1 MLLNKPAETV
11 KFILENLN
19 NPERLDNH
27 PWVMA
32 AFVKEYLSKQ
42 PEAKAFAPGRQL
54 ASALANLFIEW
65 MPSSPP
71 RQGKRLDTRW
81 GEYGLLAAQYIEPFL
96 SGTSNPRSLKES
108 WSSIDQAI
116 NFLAAK
122 NPTVKNER
130 NYQLIGQEPEAANS
144 TLSDWHR
151 KGIERFAEFVLLR
164 EKHIETE
171 AAKKNEEKNQKQPR
185 LNKQLG
191 LFFRLLGLLLIVFL
205 LFGAGWAYF
214 KAQRLLEIARSLRQ
228 ELQTVQK
235 LEPSLDSL
243 GDLAVIESSLQNI
256 DLQLKQLDEEVRPY
270 LWVTQS
276 LGWIPTYGGDIKN
289 SAALL
294 DMALSLNTSLQS
306 TYQGLK
312 PFAELL
318 NNREAMQLEQ
328 LVEQV
333 RQSQPFLEEAFLSL
347 QNVKQ
352 HRAEIQADNLSP
364 EIREML
370 EKIDPALV
378 QLEKGLITARA
389 LPGLLGAENDGP
401 KTYMLVLQNEDEL
414 RATGGFL
421 TAVGSVVVQN
431 GKIINMSFENSYA
444 FDDPEK
450 PYPPP
455 PWQLTEY
462 MDASIYLLRD
472 ANWSPDFP
480 TTAAWVEYL
489 YAYTRANTV
498 DGIVAIDQYAITQL
512 LETVGPVNVPGYEE
526 PISSANIIATM
537 RASKIPPEG
546 ELDPEWDRKDFIGE
560 LAPPILEKIM
570 SGQGFSWQGMIK
582 NITKL
587 LNEKHVILQFDDP
600 DLTNLLVE
608 QGWNGQVVPFDGDY
622 LMVVDSNIGFS
633 KSNAI
638 IEQSIKLEIDISDP
652 QAPRKFV
659 ELTYRNPADSG
670 KACNDPVEPDERYYP
685 VTRCYGDYLRIYTPQ
700 GSLLKAAT
708 PHPVPAEWTVDG
720 RFIPARVDTIT
731 DDVDGFSVFGTYFFV
746 PLGETLST
754 SFTLESPASIILQ
767 KDEKTF
773 IYRLKIQKQPGTVA
787 IPVFFKLA
795 LPAGA
800 TIQNASDGLI
810 ADGQTLT
817 GELALREDI
826 ILEITF
832 SD

>member
-1 MLLNKPAETV
+1 MQLHKPPETV

-19 NPERLDNH
+19 TPERLDNH

-32 AFVKEYLSKQ
+32 AFVKEHLSKQ
-42 PEAKAFAPGRQL
+42 PEAKTLTPGRQL

-71 RQGKRLDTRW
+71 RQGKRLDNRW
-81 GEYGLLAAQYIEPFL
+81 GEYGLLAAQYVEPFL

-116 NFLAAK
+116 AFLVSR
-122 NPTVKNER
+122 NSGVKSDHH
-130 NYQLIGQEPEAANS
+130 YQIIGAEPEAANS

-171 AAKKNEEKNQKQPR
+171 AARQADQKPQKQAR
-185 LNKQLG
+185 ANKKLG
-191 LFFRLLGLLLIVFL
+191 LFFRLLGLLFIVSL
-205 LFGAGWAYF
+205 LLGAGWAYL
-214 KAQRLLEIARSLRQ
+214 KAQRLLEIARALRQ
-228 ELQTVQK
+228 ELQTVQQ
-235 LEPSLDSL
+235 LETSLDTL
-243 GDLAVIESSLQNI
+243 DDLAVVESSLQTI
-256 DLQLKQLDEEVRPY
+256 DVQLNKLDEEVRPY
-270 LWVTQS
+270 LWITQS
-276 LGWIPTYGGDIKN
+276 LGWIPTYGGDIEN
-289 SAALL
+289 GEALL
-294 DMALSLNTSLQS
+294 DMALALNDSLQN

-312 PFAELL
+312 PFAKLL
-318 NNREAMQLEQ
+318 NNREALQLDQ
-328 LVEQV
+328 LIEQV
-333 RQSQPFLEEAFLSL
+333 KKSQPFLQEASLSL
-347 QNVKQ
+347 QNAKRY
-352 HRAEIQADNLSP
+352 RAEIQTANLSP

-370 EKIDPALV
+370 KKIEPALI
-378 QLEKGLITARA
+378 QLEKGLVTARA
-389 LPGLLGAENDGP
+389 LPGLLGAESDGP
-401 KTYMLVLQNEDEL
+401 KTYMLILQNEDEL

-421 TAVGSVVVQN
+421 TAVGSVVVQD

-498 DGIVAIDQYAITQL
+498 DGIVAIDQYAITQIL
-512 LETVGPVNVPGYEE
+512 DTVGPVNVAGYAE
-526 PISSANIIATM
+526 PISSSNIIATM
-537 RASKIPPEG
+537 RASKVPPEG
-546 ELDPEWDRKDFIGE
+546 ETDPEWDRKDFIGE

-582 NITKL
+582 SVTGL
-587 LNEKHVILQFDDP
+587 LNEKHIILQFDDP
-600 DLTNLLVE
+600 DITNLLVE

-633 KSNAI
+633 KSNAV
-638 IEQSIKLEIDISDP
+638 IEQTIQLDIDLSDP
-652 QAPRKFV
+652 QAPRKLI
-659 ELTYRNPADSG
+659 EITYRNPVGSG
-670 KACNDPVEPDERYYP
+670 KACNDPVEPAERYYP
-685 VTRCYGDYLRIYTPQ
+685 ITRCYGNYLRIYTPA
-700 GSLLKAAT
+700 GSLLQAAS

-720 RFIPARVDTIT
+720 RFVPARVDTLT
-731 DDVDGFSVFGTYFFV
+731 DDLDGFSIFGTYFFV

-754 SFTLESPASIILQ
+754 SFDLESPVSILLKQ
-767 KDEKTF
+767 DDENYL
-773 IYRLKIQKQPGTVA
+773 YRLKIQKQPGTVD
-787 IPVFFKLA
+787 IPIFFKLT
-795 LPAGA
+795 LPTGA
-800 TIQNASDGLI
+800 TVLQAPEKLRV
-810 ADGQTLT
+810 DGQTIT
-817 GELALREDI
+817 GELSLREDI
-826 ILEITF
+826 LLEVMF